1 MSAVQMVE
9 SPGCQSEAFTKQSHN
24 VVDFPTT
31 DKGLA
36 ILKAKFAMAG
46 HQVHD
51 GDTGDFLVTRWGMSR
66 WCEDVDSLQAFARLL
81 GVMHG

>member
-1 MSAVQMVE
+1 MSA
-9 SPGCQSEAFTKQSHN
+9 GQSAEKRNHFDQHN
-24 VVDFPTT
+24 VVDLPIANQAQV

-36 ILKAKFAMAG
+36 TLKAKFTMAG

-66 WCEDVDSLQAFARLL
+66 WCEHVEALRTFARVL
-81 GVMHG
+81 GVRQ